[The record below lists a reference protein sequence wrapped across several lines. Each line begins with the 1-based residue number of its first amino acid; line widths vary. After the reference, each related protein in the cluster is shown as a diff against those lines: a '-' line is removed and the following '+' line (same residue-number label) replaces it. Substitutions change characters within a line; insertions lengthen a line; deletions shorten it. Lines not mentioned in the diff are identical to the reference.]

1 MIKLRSSLNASE
13 FSENMMLGKILKQK
27 LAFRE
32 IDYLDSKIVVSFKR
46 KLGKNLFFSS
56 YYLNGSKWVSDCYVV
71 LNSASHC
78 RLDSRRG
85 SNLCDITGTNVW
97 PRRTLVFILRKTD
110 KSKGIE
116 ALPQTLTF

>member
-56 YYLNGSKWVSDCYVV
+56 YYLNGSK
-71 LNSASHC
+71 
-78 RLDSRRG
+78 
-85 SNLCDITGTNVW
+85 
-97 PRRTLVFILRKTD
+97 
-110 KSKGIE
+110 
-116 ALPQTLTF
+116 